1 MNDLL
6 KEAFKQLTTNPLI
19 FMVLICTCAV
29 WYLYSD
35 LSGFIQ
41 QQQQV
46 LTEQVKQ
53 QQETTDILNDIAKRI
68 SEIELKIFEQNS
80 SKPKE

>member
-1 MNDLL
+1 MNELA
-6 KEAFKQLTTNPLI
+6 KEALKQLTTTPLI

-35 LSGFIQ
+35 LSSFIQ

-46 LTEQVKQ
+46 LTQQVKQ
-53 QQETTDILNDIAKRI
+53 QQETTDLLNQIAQRIRDI
-68 SEIELKIFEQNS
+68 EMKIFDKNT
-80 SKPKE
+80 SKSTE

>member
-1 MNDLL
+1 MNELV
-6 KEAFKQLTTNPLI
+6 KEAFKQMTTNPLI
-19 FMVLICTCAV
+19 FMVIICTCAV

-46 LTEQVKQ
+46 LTQQVRQ

-68 SEIELKIFEQNS
+68 SEIEVKIFEQQTQDIV
-80 SKPKE
+80 K

>member
-1 MNDLL
+1 MNDLI

-46 LTEQVKQ
+46 LTQQVRQ

-68 SEIELKIFEQNS
+68 SEIEVKIFEQQTQDIV
-80 SKPKE
+80 K

>member
-1 MNDLL
+1 MNELV
-6 KEAFKQLTTNPLI
+6 KEALKQLTTNPLI
-19 FMVLICTCAV
+19 FMVLICSCAV

-35 LSGFIQ
+35 LSSFIQ

-53 QQETTDILNDIAKRI
+53 QQETTDLLNQIAKRI

-80 SKPKE
+80 SKTKE

>member
-1 MNDLL
+1 MNELV

-53 QQETTDILNDIAKRI
+53 QQETTDLLNQIAQRI
-68 SEIELKIFEQNS
+68 SEIEIKIFEQND
-80 SKPKE
+80 SKSKE

>member
-1 MNDLL
+1 MNELV

-68 SEIELKIFEQNS
+68 SEIELKIFEQQAQDIG
-80 SKPKE
+80 K

>member
-1 MNDLL
+1 MNDLI

-46 LTEQVKQ
+46 LTQQVRQ

-68 SEIELKIFEQNS
+68 SEIEVKIFEQQAQDTG
-80 SKPKE
+80 K

>member
-1 MNDLL
+1 MNELF
-6 KEAFKQLTTNPLI
+6 KEALKQLTTNPLI

-35 LSGFIQ
+35 LSSFIQ

-46 LTEQVKQ
+46 LTQQVRQ

-68 SEIELKIFEQNS
+68 SEIEIKIFEQQAQDIG
-80 SKPKE
+80 K

>member
-1 MNDLL
+1 MNELV

-80 SKPKE
+80 SKSTE

>member
-1 MNDLL
+1 MNELV

-68 SEIELKIFEQNS
+68 SEIELKIFEQQAQDTG
-80 SKPKE
+80 K

>member
-1 MNDLL
+1 MNELV
-6 KEAFKQLTTNPLI
+6 KEALKQLTTNPLI
-19 FMVLICTCAV
+19 FMVLICSCAV

-35 LSGFIQ
+35 LSSFIQ

-46 LTEQVKQ
+46 LTQQVKQ
-53 QQETTDILNDIAKRI
+53 QQETTDLLNQIAQRI
-68 SEIELKIFEQNS
+68 SEIEIKIFEQNS

>member
-1 MNDLL
+1 MNELV

-46 LTEQVKQ
+46 LTQQVRQ

-68 SEIELKIFEQNS
+68 SEIEVKIFEQQTQDIV
-80 SKPKE
+80 K